1 MSRKSKGARSRQKPR
16 NGLYIALAILAT
28 LLVGV
33 GAIWFLTRSGEAGS
47 TKPEAASAGTKSP
60 LAPASQLSAK
70 VLSAPPVVQEAYRF
84 AIANPE
90 TLSKFPCYC
99 GCGQMGHMD
108 NLECF
113 VKDFNADGSI
123 VFDYHALG

>member
-1 MSRKSKGARSRQKPR
+1 MSRKSKRARSRQKPR
-16 NGLYIALAILAT
+16 NRLYIALAILAA

-33 GAIWFLTRSGEAGS
+33 GAIWFLTRSGEA
-47 TKPEAASAGTKSP
+47 ASVGTKSP

-84 AIANPE
+84 SIANPE

-99 GCGQMGHMD
+99 GCGQMGHMN

-113 VKDFNADGSI
+113 VQDFNADGSI

>member
-1 MSRKSKGARSRQKPR
+1 MSRKNRRARSRQKPR
-16 NGLYIALAILAT
+16 NWLYIALPILAA

-33 GAIWFLTRSGEAGS
+33 GAIWLLTRSGEAGS
-47 TKPEAASAGTKSP
+47 AEPEAASAGTEIQ
-60 LAPASQLSAK
+60 LAPVSQLPAK
-70 VLSAPPVVQEAYRF
+70 VRSAPPVVQEAYRI

-90 TLSKFPCYC
+90 ILTKFPCYC
-99 GCGQMGHMD
+99 GCANMGHMN

-113 VKDFNADGSI
+113 IKDSNADGSI

>member
-33 GAIWFLTRSGEAGS
+33 GAIWFLTRSGEA
-47 TKPEAASAGTKSP
+47 ASAGTKSP

-70 VLSAPPVVQEAYRF
+70 VQSAPPVVQEAYRF

-90 TLSKFPCYC
+90 TLAKFPCYC

>member
-1 MSRKSKGARSRQKPR
+1 MSRKNRRARSRQKPR
-16 NGLYIALAILAT
+16 NWLYIGPAILAA

-33 GAIWFLTRSGEAGS
+33 GATWLLTRSGEAGS
-47 TKPEAASAGTKSP
+47 AEPEAASTGTGVQ
-60 LAPASQLSAK
+60 LAPVSQLPAK
-70 VLSAPPVVQEAYRF
+70 VQSAPPVVQEAYRI

-90 TLSKFPCYC
+90 LLTKFPCYC
-99 GCGQMGHMD
+99 GCGKMGHMN

-113 VKDFNADGSI
+113 IKDSNADGSI